1 MTIDELIV
9 FGNAVAKP
17 NGWIVNP
24 QLLPP
29 DLSGGKSAAGAT
41 AADLR
46 ARLVGTIASGQPW
59 TRAEVYRS
67 GQVTLPLQQLAP
79 ADRLHAMN
87 AALAAYSDEQRAHT
101 PGTARFAPFRQM
113 PGNSASAGD
122 TSVCF
127 K

>member
-1 MTIDELIV
+1 
-9 FGNAVAKP
+9 VAKA

-29 DLSGGKSAAGAT
+29 NVTGGRSATGAN
-41 AADLR
+41 AEDLR
-46 ARLVGTIASGQPW
+46 ARLVGTIVSGQRW

-67 GQVTLPLQQLAP
+67 AAVTLPLQQP
-79 ADRLHAMN
+79 VSIDRLRAMN
-87 AALAAYSDEQRAHT
+87 AALAAYSDEQRARAPAGQRFT
-101 PGTARFAPFRQM
+101 PFQQM
-113 PGNSASAGD
+113 PGNSASPGD